1 MESTFVS
8 RYTGLFLFFLV
19 IEQAIV
25 ASSTF
30 WLTWLAK
37 GIVGN
42 GPLLFP
48 FIGFTCS
55 LTLVYIPSTLKNMYL
70 AEAKVFS
77 LERYVDMCS
86 RGLRGVP
93 HLSRSTV
100 FQREK
105 RSSIETESFQVIGE
119 TLDFANLSLGLLLN
133 VIFNVSALCMAFGS
147 HLLWAYI
154 LAAIIGITLTAGSAK
169 RVRSDSAAMQE
180 SRAGAYGALPGAWD
194 AITLGNDYNRV
205 LWREYFGRKIADY
218 LSKASTAVRNIEILT
233 SLTLWASVLPIVA
246 VMAHAMFS
254 KDSDAAMKAMILATF
269 PRQIQ
274 VIQYTA
280 DIVNCLLNLSAV
292 RERLA
297 GLFRASMVD
306 PDLKGMTGMIRHELI
321 SCVDAAGRR
330 VELEGLTPPQTGRLT
345 IRGENGSGK
354 SSFLLELKRLHPEDS
369 IVLPAHHR
377 LHFASV
383 AEADVST
390 GQKLSLILEELGRV
404 EPLKLLLLDEWDA
417 NLDPENMKRID
428 ASIDRLA
435 QRCCVVEVRHH

>member
-1 MESTFVS
+1 MKSTFVS
-8 RYTGLFLFFLV
+8 RYAGYFVLFLV

-30 WLTWLAK
+30 WLAWLAK
-37 GIVGN
+37 GIIDN
-42 GPLLFP
+42 GPLMLP

-55 LTLVYIPSTLKNMYL
+55 LTLVYIPSILKNTYL
-70 AEAKVFS
+70 SKAKIRS
-77 LERYVDMCS
+77 LELYIDTCS
-86 RGLRGVP
+86 KGLQCVP

-105 RSSIETESFQVIGE
+105 RNAIETESFLVIGE
-119 TLDFANLSLGLLLN
+119 TFDFANLSLGLILN
-133 VIFNVSALCMAFGS
+133 VIFNVSALCIAFGS

-154 LAAIIGITLTAGSAK
+154 LAAAIGVALTAGSAK

-180 SRAGAYGALPGAWD
+180 ARTGAHGALPGAWD
-194 AITLGNDYNRV
+194 AITLGNDYNRE
-205 LWREYFGRKIADY
+205 LWRNDFGRKMGAY
-218 LSKASTAVRNIEILT
+218 LSKASMSVRNIEILT
-233 SLTLWASVLPIVA
+233 SLTLWVSVLPVIA

-254 KDSDAAMKAMILATF
+254 KHSDAAMKAMILATF

-306 PDLKGMTGMIRHELI
+306 PDPNGMTGKIQQERI

-330 VELEGLTPPQTGRLT
+330 VELEGLTPPEAGRLT

-354 SSFLLELKRLHPEDS
+354 SSFLLELKRRHPKDS
-369 IVLPAHHR
+369 IILPAHHR

-390 GQKLSLILEELGRV
+390 GQKLSLILEELCDV

-417 NLDPENMKRID
+417 NLDQENMQRID
-428 ASIDRLA
+428 AAISRLA
-435 QRCCVVEVRHH
+435 QRCCVVEVRHR